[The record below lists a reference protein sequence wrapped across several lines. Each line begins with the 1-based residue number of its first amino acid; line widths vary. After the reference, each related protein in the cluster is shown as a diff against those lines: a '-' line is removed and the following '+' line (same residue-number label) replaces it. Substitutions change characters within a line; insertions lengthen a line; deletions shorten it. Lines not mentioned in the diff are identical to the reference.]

1 MRNPYPTSVNGW
13 CALLRSRAFNER
25 SVVEVL
31 LEAGANPMRTM
42 RGGTHKGQTAL
53 EIAEKRYEGV
63 DRKGFT
69 TDHWARAILEK
80 GKERWRMA
88 KGELR

>member
-1 MRNPYPTSVNGW
+1 
-13 CALLRSRAFNER
+13 
-25 SVVEVL
+25 
-31 LEAGANPMRTM
+31 MRTM
-42 RGGTHKGQTAL
+42 RGGTHKGGRRS

>member
-1 MRNPYPTSVNGW
+1 MAPASKIAAVYCGW
-13 CALLRSRAFNER
+13 PSTKAAI
-25 SVVEVL
+25 